1 MFVRAAP
8 RAWVAREAIWRWLV
22 VTILPYLLVWR
33 ASVFFVPFHS
43 CEGIG
48 HPCAP
53 GVAGVAMKHR
63 LQHSQKASNFARHE
77 WLMETHVPLVVD
89 GIWC

>member
-1 MFVRAAP
+1 MALACCDDFALLIS
-8 RAWVAREAIWRWLV
+8 VAGER
-22 VTILPYLLVWR
+22 
-33 ASVFFVPFHS
+33 FFVSFHS